1 MTDHSRR
8 SFLKTAGS
16 AAGGSWLAVQW
27 PALLAVAQVACT
39 QRDAQ
44 APFVNLSAEEAA
56 ALEALAEQIMPTDDT
71 PGAREVGV
79 IWFIDQAAG
88 GFMADAMPMLRD
100 GIDALNNTARIHFGD
115 QARFAELDFEQ
126 QHAVVDAMAQPSF
139 WEGPNAIFLGDVHFL
154 TMAGMFAMPSHGG
167 NLDLA
172 GWRLLGFDHRHA
184 WQPPFGAYD
193 G

>member
-8 SFLKTAGS
+8 FFLKTSGS
-16 AAGGSWLAVQW
+16 AVGGSWLAMQW

-39 QRDAQ
+39 RRDAQ
-44 APFVNLSAEEAA
+44 APFVNLDADEAA
-56 ALEALAEQIMPTDDT
+56 ALEALAEQIIPGGDT
-71 PGAREVGV
+71 PGAREAGV
-79 IWFIDQAAG
+79 VWFIDQAAG

-100 GIDALNNTARIHFGD
+100 GIDALDNTARIQFGD

-126 QHAVVDAMAQPSF
+126 QHQVVDAMAQPDF
-139 WEGPNAIFLGDVHFL
+139 FDGPNGALLSTMHFL
-154 TMAGMFAMPSHGG
+154 TVAGMFAMPTHGG
-167 NLDLA
+167 NLDYA